1 MKRLRLTA
9 SDLWSIADAVGH
21 AVHDLSATIQ
31 DEPASD
37 ALADR
42 RVAKLHEWEHAYGK
56 LLLVL
61 KQREE

>member
-1 MKRLRLTA
+1 MKRLRLTV
-9 SDLWSIADAVGH
+9 SDLRSIADAVGH
-21 AVHDLSATIQ
+21 AIDDMRATIQ
-31 DEPASD
+31 DEPAPD

-42 RVAKLHEWEHAYGK
+42 RHAKLHLWEHAYGK